1 MPCRASYATQQRMKR
16 IRANLN
22 LIFGDTLVLDR
33 WRWINRRLPQ
43 TNEPLKLLDV
53 GCGSGAFTIKSALKG
68 YKATGLSWDA
78 ANQDKAA
85 RRASSCGVKEL
96 CSFNIFD
103 ARELDHYPEKDY
115 DVIIN
120 CENIE
125 HIINDAKLMRD
136 MGSHLKPGGYLLLTT
151 PNFFYRSISH
161 GDNGPF
167 LKEETG
173 WHVKRGYIKTELQE
187 LCEIAGLSIEEI
199 SYCSGYTSQKI
210 TGIIRM
216 LNSTIGTKLAWLVT
230 LPLRIIP
237 PIADPLIEALTNYP
251 NFSICLVACK
261 PRFPS
266 KHQKSTSR

>member
-1 MPCRASYATQQRMKR
+1 MKH

-33 WRWINRRLPQ
+33 WRWIDRRLPQ
-43 TNEPLKLLDV
+43 TNEPIKLLDV
-53 GCGSGAFTIKSALKG
+53 GCGSGAFTIKAALKG
-68 YKATGLSWDA
+68 YNSTGLSWDA

-85 RRASSCGVKEL
+85 RRASSCGIKKL

-103 ARELDHYPEKDY
+103 VRELDKYPERDY

-125 HIINDAKLMRD
+125 HIINDSKLLVD
-136 MGSHLKPGGYLLLTT
+136 ISNHLKPGGYLLLTT
-151 PNFFYRSISH
+151 PSLFYKAISR

-167 LKEETG
+167 LKEENG
-173 WHVKRGYIKTELQE
+173 AHVKRGYVKAELKE

-210 TGIIRM
+210 TWIIRT
-216 LNSTIGTKLAWLVT
+216 LIPIIGLKLTWIFT

-251 NFSICLVACK
+251 NFSICLVAYK

-266 KHQKSTSR
+266 RHHISNSR

>member
-1 MPCRASYATQQRMKR
+1 MKR

-136 MGSHLKPGGYLLLTT
+136 MGSHLKPGGHLLLTT
-151 PNFFYRSISH
+151 PNFFIDQS
-161 GDNGPF
+161 
-167 LKEETG
+167 LMETTDLSSR
-173 WHVKRGYIKTELQE
+173 KKQ
-187 LCEIAGLSIEEI
+187 AG
-199 SYCSGYTSQKI
+199 T
-210 TGIIRM
+210 
-216 LNSTIGTKLAWLVT
+216 
-230 LPLRIIP
+230 
-237 PIADPLIEALTNYP
+237 
-251 NFSICLVACK
+251 
-261 PRFPS
+261 
-266 KHQKSTSR
+266 